1 MSKCHNVRT
10 VVRGLQLVFVTGIPT
25 VLKITRAD
33 RDDKKVDLRYVCDF
47 IGDLCR

>member
-33 RDDKKVDLRYVCDF
+33 RDGTNSTIYTLPP
-47 IGDLCR
+47 L